1 MESFSETLNVA
12 LVLDLIL
19 VCIIQPLKENDKLC
33 SFSQVS
39 WHIECCP
46 SNLGKTI
53 STRRRAIRARRVCH
67 FRRPKGNSLVQVHA
81 NDLHRPWVIA
91 TIRVLR

>member
-12 LVLDLIL
+12 FVLDLIL

-39 WHIECCP
+39 WHIKSCP
-46 SNLGKTI
+46 STPEKTI
-53 STRRRAIRARRVCH
+53 STRPRAIRARRV
-67 FRRPKGNSLVQVHA
+67 
-81 NDLHRPWVIA
+81 
-91 TIRVLR
+91 

>member
-12 LVLDLIL
+12 FVLDLIL

-33 SFSQVS
+33 SFSQMTQ
-39 WHIECCP
+39 HIKSCL
-46 SNLGKTI
+46 SNPEKTI
-53 STRRRAIRARRVCH
+53 STRPRAIRARRVSE

-81 NDLHRPWVIA
+81 NDLHGPWVIA
-91 TIRVLR
+91 TIRVLT